1 MTGII
6 QSVGRGVMD
15 LLSYIGGVASLF
27 VYSAAEAFAK
37 PKPGDRLIRQ
47 ITTKQVYF
55 TGVQAIAPIGVI
67 ALTLGMLIIVEMFS
81 IAPKIGQE
89 SMIGKVLV
97 LVIVR
102 ELGPLLTAIIIIGR
116 SGTAIATEIANMMV
130 SDEFDALE
138 SIGVDPLRFIVY
150 PRIVGMI
157 LSLTGLVIFFDVIG
171 LLGGFLAARLI
182 GVTLAFSEYMNYLFK
197 GMGLIDLVV
206 VLFKCVTMA
215 GAIAVISVM
224 QGFKVGRNQ
233 MMVPVAATKSVVNS
247 LIAIFIV
254 DGIITTFSYLR
265 L

>member
-1 MTGII
+1 MTAFLH
-6 QSVGRGVMD
+6 SVGRSVTG
-15 LLSYIGGVASLF
+15 LLSYIGGVTSLF
-27 VYSAAEAFAK
+27 AYSAAEMFAR

-55 TGVQAIAPIGVI
+55 TGVGALNTIGVI
-67 ALTLGMLIIVEMFS
+67 ALTLGVLIIVEMFS

-89 SMIGKVLV
+89 GMIGKVLV
-97 LVIVR
+97 AVIVR

-138 SIGVDPLRFIVY
+138 SIGIDPLRFIVY

-171 LLGGFLAARLI
+171 LLGGFVAAHLV
-182 GVTLAFSEYMNYLFK
+182 GVTLAFSEYFNNLFSA
-197 GMGLIDLVV
+197 MSVIDLVV
-206 VLFKCVTMA
+206 VVFKCAAMG

-233 MMVPVAATKSVVNS
+233 MMVPVAATKAVVNS
-247 LIAIFIV
+247 LIAVFIV
-254 DGIITTFSYLR
+254 DGIITLFSYI
-265 L
+265 

>member
-1 MTGII
+1 
-6 QSVGRGVMD
+6 MD
-15 LLSYIGGVASLF
+15 LVSYIGGVTSLF
-27 VYSAAEAFAK
+27 TYSMAEMFAK

-47 ITTKQVYF
+47 VTTRQVYY
-55 TGVQAIAPIGVI
+55 TGVQAMTTIGLI

-89 SMIGKVLV
+89 GMIGKVLV

-138 SIGVDPLRFIVY
+138 SIGVDPLRYIVY
-150 PRIVGMI
+150 PRIIGMI

-182 GVTLAFSEYMNYLFK
+182 GVTLAFSEYFNNLFSA
-197 GMGLIDLVV
+197 MSVIDLVV
-206 VLFKCVTMA
+206 VVFKSAVMA
-215 GAIAVISVM
+215 AAIAVISVM

-247 LIAIFIV
+247 LIAIFV
-254 DGIITTFSYLR
+254 LDGIITVFSYI
-265 L
+265 